1 SSFPNARDIQARNTV
16 CSGLSVV
23 IDMTAEIDVS
33 GARRAVST
41 HLVSGNYFT
50 VLGVGAAVGRTL
62 TSDDEARAAALP
74 PAVLGHAL
82 WTTTFGGDASTVGKT
97 IRLNDRVFV
106 VAGVAPADFHDVG
119 ALGTAD
125 VWIPITAHDGLL
137 TGNLAQ
143 WFDLRAARVA
153 TMVARL

>member
-1 SSFPNARDIQARNTV
+1 SYPNARDVQARSAV
-16 CSGLSVV
+16 FSGSSIVV
-23 IDMTAEIDVS
+23 DMTAELDVD

-41 HLVSGNYFT
+41 HLVSGNYFS

-62 TSDDEARAAALP
+62 TTDDEARSAALP

-82 WTTTFGGDASTVGKT
+82 WTTMFGGDASALGKT
-97 IRLNDRVFV
+97 IRLRDRVFV
-106 VAGVAPADFHDVG
+106 VVGVAPAVFHDVG

-125 VWIPITAHDGLL
+125 VWLPITAHDGVL

-143 WFDLRAARVA
+143 WFDLRGARVA
-153 TMVARL
+153 TMVAR